1 MSIATARTKTMTRK
15 FSQDHL
21 TGIDHLADSD
31 IESLMFAAHDYAAAI
46 EKDKRFAS
54 TKLAGKRILNLFYED
69 STRTRASFDVAAQRL
84 GAQTFNIDIAT
95 SSVNKGESLIDTVK
109 TMEAITLPDAIVV
122 RHKEYGAPG
131 YIAQHVDA
139 AVINAGDSWREHP
152 TQALLDVLTMQR
164 CVGDIAKLT
173 VAICGDVAH
182 SRVAGSD
189 MILLRRL
196 GATVRVIAPAALM
209 PQKFPADGIET
220 ADTLESG
227 LPGCNVVMMLRLQ
240 KERMQAGLIDS
251 DEEYFRQYGLTAERL
266 ALAKPGAFVM
276 HPGPMN
282 RGVEIAPDVA
292 DDPQRSLI
300 LKQVFYGVPARMA
313 VFDRLLAR

>member
-1 MSIATARTKTMTRK
+1 MTSS

-21 TGIDHLADSD
+21 TGIDHLSDGDIQSLLDCAHIYAD
-31 IESLMFAAHDYAAAI
+31 AI
-46 EKDKRFAS
+46 EKDKRYAS
-54 TKLAGKRILNLFYED
+54 DKLAGKRVLNLFYED

-84 GAQTFNIDIAT
+84 GAQAFNIDIAT

-131 YIAQHVDA
+131 YIAQHTGA

-152 TQALLDVLTMQR
+152 TQALLDALTMQR
-164 CVGDIAKLT
+164 CVGELSKLT
-173 VAICGDVAH
+173 VAVCGDVAH
-182 SRVAGSD
+182 SRVAGSN

-196 GATVRVIAPAALM
+196 GATVRVIAPATLM
-209 PQKFPADGIET
+209 PQKFPVDGIET
-220 ADTLESG
+220 ADSLESG
-227 LPGCNVVMMLRLQ
+227 LPGCDVVMMLRLQ
-240 KERMQAGLIDS
+240 KERMQAGLIGS
-251 DEEYFRQYGLTAERL
+251 DDDYFRVYGLSYEKL